1 MSSTWD
7 PRVRAS
13 AQHAVDALA
22 ELSHRSAATLSDRL
36 GRVRASLLLAAQ
48 AGVASGIAWYLAHDV
63 VGHRAPFFAPV
74 SAVIVLG
81 VSVGQRLRRAIELV
95 LGVALGILVGDL
107 LIYVIGT
114 GGWQIALVVVLAI
127 LTAVFVGG
135 SATLIGQCAS
145 SAVLVA
151 TLAPPASGIYYSRF
165 IDALVGGVVGV
176 LVMALL
182 LPVNPLTVA
191 QRAAN
196 PALDLLR
203 EELTGISDALGSGD
217 VDRARAALDRM
228 RSSEAAIARFRDALN
243 IADET
248 ASLAPVRWRSRAPL
262 AQYVDSAVHVD
273 RAIRNARV
281 LARRSVA
288 LLESAEVVSPA
299 LLAALR
305 TLADAVGALRQDL
318 ANGTEPIR
326 AREVALAAVAQAAD
340 AYREGLGFSGDVV
353 IAQVRSIASDLLRA
367 TGLDEASSTRAVRR
381 AVGRLAA

>member
-1 MSSTWD
+1 
-7 PRVRAS
+7 
-13 AQHAVDALA
+13 
-22 ELSHRSAATLSDRL
+22 
-36 GRVRASLLLAAQ
+36 
-48 AGVASGIAWYLAHDV
+48 
-63 VGHRAPFFAPV
+63 
-74 SAVIVLG
+74 
-81 VSVGQRLRRAIELV
+81 
-95 LGVALGILVGDL
+95 
-107 LIYVIGT
+107 
-114 GGWQIALVVVLAI
+114 
-127 LTAVFVGG
+127 
-135 SATLIGQCAS
+135 
-145 SAVLVA
+145 
-151 TLAPPASGIYYSRF
+151 
-165 IDALVGGVVGV
+165 
-176 LVMALL
+176 
-182 LPVNPLTVA
+182 
-191 QRAAN
+191 
-196 PALDLLR
+196 
-203 EELTGISDALGSGD
+203 
-217 VDRARAALDRM
+217 
-228 RSSEAAIARFRDALN
+228 
-243 IADET
+243 
-248 ASLAPVRWRSRAPL
+248 VRWRSRAPL